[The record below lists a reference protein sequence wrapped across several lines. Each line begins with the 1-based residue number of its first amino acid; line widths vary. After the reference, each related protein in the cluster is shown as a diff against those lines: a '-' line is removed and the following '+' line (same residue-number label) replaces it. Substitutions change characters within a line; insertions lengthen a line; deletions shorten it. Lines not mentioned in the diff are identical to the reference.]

1 MVKFLQS
8 KSSEATPIG
17 GGERGCIL
25 VTPEIVFNVEEERR
39 KERKDR
45 IQLTISEQ
53 QATGLE
59 RFELLGKLEGV
70 DVFDMKPMEMTRIGT
85 VQDPIP
91 IYSLVSHLRL

>member
-1 MVKFLQS
+1 MR
-8 KSSEATPIG
+8 IG
-17 GGERGCIL
+17 GK
-25 VTPEIVFNVEEERR
+25 EET
-39 KERKDR
+39 
-45 IQLTISEQ
+45 QLTISEQ